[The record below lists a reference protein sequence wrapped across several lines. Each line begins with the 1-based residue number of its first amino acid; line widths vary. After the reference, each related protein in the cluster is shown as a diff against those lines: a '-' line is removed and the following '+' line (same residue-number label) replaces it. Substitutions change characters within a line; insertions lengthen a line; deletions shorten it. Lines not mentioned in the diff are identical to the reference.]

1 MILSADFLSL
11 LAGAVFNHVEGD
23 LVFNADCPEG
33 DLVAPT
39 SQQVADAIPLSP
51 LHIRCS
57 LQTTAGAYAGVC
69 LSFKKRE
76 EALDVVDSIEPSMVI
91 TNSRSG
97 SFHLIYLLHSTE
109 SEYTSLLEELNL
121 AESDDFYADS
131 EFPLPYGPYQLTVDD
146 EVALEEGVDPVVY
159 SVDEFVNRFFTPAL
173 SLTESDEF
181 YPDDDTSSGLSAET
195 DQTWALNDAT
205 VYGEIPDSVMK
216 LPIKISTGANQEE
229 KVWKTTPEFAFG
241 DLLKTTLS
249 KHTAGKK
256 NGACFVTGAVADK
269 KRLKN
274 SVLGLYLLGLDVDSG
289 ASLTDTFQRVRDMGL
304 TAVFYTTHSHLATE
318 LRIKQD
324 RFYKWCET
332 EGYDPE
338 ASTDMVRKFL
348 HDEGKYVGDVI
359 DSAEYEETIHD
370 STGMHL
376 VISTRPI
383 DKFRIIFPLA
393 KPYIIA
399 EQKKSQRD
407 AILYWENMILG
418 MGSMLGIQVDRA
430 ARDPSRLFFLPRH
443 NKGSDFKILISG
455 GDALDWS
462 TIKQIDS
469 REKVTSDP
477 FDQAAAV
484 MGGRIKGRP
493 MSPTK
498 GIDLMTWAAERA
510 DGFEISAVFKDYC
523 DDRLRGETAQGK
535 YTCEC
540 PFDDDHSNAGDPEDK
555 GCFIQDAGAA
565 SETFNFRCSH
575 DSCSGRDRLK
585 MMEKAFNDGWFPD
598 TVLTDPSY
606 DCLIRDEE
614 EGTDEN
620 TSQDESSDE
629 DKPAKEE
636 RKNTVEIYD
645 RAYTLADNGAPGMA
659 AEQVEKILK
668 MCVEL
673 TQFDRGRVIGH
684 LAGKIKVPAG
694 QLNAL
699 YKVVEARESSGTTIE
714 DAVYDPDKIASETKR
729 RFSSLKKSKKPVVVI
744 DEGQQ
749 VPTVNHFIKVLSS
762 LNKGVKGYRKETRD
776 GIEIVED
783 VPGKHILYRYGDKP
797 VRIDRSEDGTF
808 KPEVLSKDIIASIAK
823 DYVDVIKITDSAAFE
838 PVVLPEWVAKL
849 AVVDP
854 ALNLLPLDG
863 FATLPYYTKNRDLVT
878 GVGYNEFSR
887 KILRMQEDVSELL
900 NRKDRKLIKYQPTM
914 EDVDA
919 ALNELFGHCFYDFPF
934 YDGEDAPAGGRSSR
948 AHLLCMMLH
957 PIVRDLI
964 DGPTPLY
971 LVDKPSAGT
980 GASLLVGSAMNIA
993 TGVKVG
999 TTALS
1004 ENEEEVRKAVSAN
1017 FGVGKQVIFF
1027 DNVNF
1032 KLNSAFFANL
1042 ATAARWEDRML
1053 GQSDIISVK
1062 NTMQAIFAGNNVEA
1076 SEENMRRMLLIKLDF
1091 KDDPTTADRTFRV
1104 NNLEKYVEENKID
1117 LFCSLLTLVNY
1128 WIMQGAT
1135 VWEGKP
1141 LTGFENYCQIMGGIL
1156 QACEVE
1162 GFLENRALS
1171 SSANSPDKLAWNG
1184 FIQELISKL
1193 GFGKY
1198 VSMSEI
1204 AMTYVQMSNQPIL
1217 YINGGG
1223 RVTPTEDE
1231 SRVYAPMQ
1239 RAMDKQVGQIF
1250 RVYHKGVETK
1260 VTIRRV
1266 TDREKSSTVYG
1277 VDLVEDRKP
1286 EAA

>member
-1 MILSADFLSL
+1 MTLSAEFLSQ

-23 LVFNADCPEG
+23 LVFQADCPEG
-33 DLVAPT
+33 DLVAPS
-39 SQQVADAIPLSP
+39 SQQVADAIAASP

-57 LQTTAGAYAGVC
+57 LQTTEGSYAGVC
-69 LSFKKRE
+69 LSYKDK
-76 EALDVVDSIEPSMVI
+76 EAALSVADAIEPSLVI
-91 TNSRSG
+91 TSRKG
-97 SFHLIYLLHSTE
+97 SVHLIYLLHSTE
-109 SEYTSLLEELNL
+109 SQYTSLLEELGHM
-121 AESDDFYADS
+121 EDDNFYADS
-131 EFPLPYGPYQLTVDD
+131 EFPLPYGPYQLSADDVD
-146 EVALEEGVDPVVY
+146 ALADDADPLVY
-159 SVDEFVNRFFTPAL
+159 SHDEFVNLFFTNDMAL
-173 SLTESDEF
+173 SVEESNEF
-181 YPDDDTSSGLSAET
+181 YDDTPTQLSAEPVEE
-195 DQTWALNDAT
+195 TWTMNDAT
-205 VYGEIPDSVMK
+205 VYGEIPADVMK

-229 KVWKTTPEFAFG
+229 KSWTTTPEFAFG

-256 NGACFVTGAVADK
+256 NGPCFVTGAVADK

-289 ASLTDTFQRVRDMGL
+289 ASLTGTFERVRAMGL

-332 EGYDPE
+332 EGYDPDANTE
-338 ASTDMVRKFL
+338 NVRKFL

-359 DSAEYEETIHD
+359 DSAEFVETVHD

-376 VISTRPI
+376 VIQTRPI

-407 AILYWENMILG
+407 AILFWENMILG

-443 NKGSDFKILISG
+443 SKGSDFKILING
-455 GDALDWS
+455 GKALDWN
-462 TIKQIDS
+462 TIKQVDA
-469 REKVTSDP
+469 REKVSSDP

-484 MGGRIKGRP
+484 MGGRVKGRP

-498 GIDLMTWAAERA
+498 GIDLMTWASERA

-523 DDRLRGETAQGK
+523 DDRLREETAQGK

-540 PFDDDHSNAGDPEDK
+540 PFDDDHSNAGDPDDK
-555 GCFIQDAGAA
+555 GCFIQDAGATA
-565 SETFNFRCSH
+565 ETFNFRCSH

-585 MMEKAFNDGWFPD
+585 MLEKAFNDGWFPD
-598 TVLTDPSY
+598 SILTDPSY
-606 DCLIRDEE
+606 DCLVREDEE
-614 EGTDEN
+614 STEEG

-636 RKNTVEIYD
+636 RKNTVETYD
-645 RAYTLADNGAPGMA
+645 RAYTLADNGAPGMP

-699 YKVVEARESSGTTIE
+699 YKVVEARESTGTTID
-714 DAVYDPDKIASETKR
+714 DAVYDPDKIASDTKR
-729 RFSSLKKSKKPVVVI
+729 RFASLKKSRKPVVVI
-744 DEGQQ
+744 DDGQQ
-749 VPTVNHFIKVLSS
+749 VPTVNHFIKVLST
-762 LNKGVKGYRKETRD
+762 LNKGIKGYRKETRE
-776 GIEIVED
+776 GTEIVD
-783 VPGKHILYRYGDKP
+783 DIPGKHILYRYGDKP

-808 KPEVLSKDIIASIAK
+808 KPEVLTKDIMASIAK
-823 DYVDVIKITDSAAFE
+823 DYVEVIKITDSAAFE

-854 ALNLLPLDG
+854 ALGLLPLDG
-863 FATLPYYTKNRDLVT
+863 FATLPYYTKNRDLIT
-878 GVGYNEFSR
+878 GVGYNEYSK
-887 KILRMQEDVSELL
+887 KILRMQADISALL
-900 NRKDRKLIKYQPTM
+900 NDKERKLIKFQPTM
-914 EDVDA
+914 DDVDA
-919 ALNELFGHCFYDFPF
+919 ALEELFGYCFSDFPF
-934 YDGEDAPAGGRSSR
+934 YDGEDAPEGGRSSR

-964 DGPTPLY
+964 DGPAPLY
-971 LVDKPSAGT
+971 LIDKPSAGT
-980 GASLLVGSAMNIA
+980 GASLMCTTAMNIA
-993 TGVKVG
+993 TGMKIG

-1004 ENEEEVRKAVSAN
+1004 DNEEEVRKAISAN

-1027 DNVNF
+1027 DNVNV
-1032 KLNSAFFANL
+1032 KLTSAFFANL
-1042 ATAARWEDRML
+1042 ATAAVWEDRML
-1053 GQSDIISVK
+1053 GQSEVISVK
-1062 NTMQAIFAGNNVEA
+1062 NTMQTIFAGNNVEA

-1091 KDDPTTADRTFRV
+1091 KDDPTTADRKFKV
-1104 NNLEKYVEENKID
+1104 NNLEKYVEENKTD
-1117 LFCSLLTLVNY
+1117 LFCCLLTLVNY
-1128 WIMQGAT
+1128 WITQGAT
-1135 VWEGKP
+1135 IWEGKP

-1156 QACEVE
+1156 EACEVE

-1198 VSMSEI
+1198 VNMGEI
-1204 AMTYVQMSNQPIL
+1204 ARTYTQMSNQPIL
-1217 YINGGG
+1217 SVNGGG
-1223 RVTPTEDE
+1223 RVVPTDDE

-1239 RAMDKQVGQIF
+1239 RVMDKQISQIF

-1277 VDLVEDRKP
+1277 IELVEDKKQ